1 MDPFLHTFIAMGSIF
16 IAYYLG
22 SYLGVK
28 RGVEIGI
35 MSSIDHLMRYD
46 VLTEED
52 LKTANDRFES
62 TFEEDDDEY

>member
-1 MDPFLHTFIAMGSIF
+1 
-16 IAYYLG
+16 
-22 SYLGVK
+22 
-28 RGVEIGI
+28 

-62 TFEEDDDEY
+62 TFEKDDDEY